1 LEKDGRRFDLRKAL
15 QEMLIRPAPKDKGLG
30 LSEGKSL
37 LHASRA
43 ACPVAV
49 MEVETLAL

>member
-1 LEKDGRRFDLRKAL
+1 MEKDGRRFDLRKAL
-15 QEMLIRPAPKDKGLG
+15 QEMSVRSAPKDEG
-30 LSEGKSL
+30 LSEGKVI

-49 MEVETLAL
+49 MKVETLAL